1 MTKLLINNVKD
12 WVSISIDLF
21 FQMFTISVNSKVANF
36 DPNLDLELSRKLR
49 QKSTDFRLNFFVNT
63 YLILINF

>member
-21 FQMFTISVNSKVANF
+21 FQMFTISVNSKV
-36 DPNLDLELSRKLR
+36 SKL
-49 QKSTDFRLNFFVNT
+49 
-63 YLILINF
+63 